1 MNQWPTTR
9 NTLLVKLVGED
20 YQTAWHEFSKL
31 YEPVI
36 YRFARRRGLQH
47 VDAVDLAQQVML
59 NVLRA
64 AESWEDDARPQHF
77 RRWLKTVTRNSL
89 VNLVTREARHR
100 AVGGDQPTPP
110 SCPAKEPF
118 PSNEDSQAW
127 QSEETRAI
135 FRAAASVVRKEFSDA
150 SWQSFERT
158 MLQHES
164 VESVAMALSKS
175 KGAVYAARARVIRRL
190 TEESQR
196 GFGIS
201 ESEAENSGSVDST
214 TPGKS

>member
-9 NTLLVKLVGED
+9 NTLLVKLAGD
-20 YQTAWHEFSKL
+20 DCQSAWFEFSKL

-47 VDAVDLAQQVML
+47 VDAIDLTQQVML

-64 AESWEDDARPQHF
+64 AESWEDDERPQHF

-89 VNLVTREARHR
+89 VNLVTREAKHR
-100 AVGGDQPTPP
+100 AVGEDQSAPS
-110 SCPAKEPF
+110 SCPVMAPF
-118 PSNEDSQAW
+118 PSNDDSQAW

-158 MLQHES
+158 MLKHET
-164 VESVAMALSKS
+164 VESVANALSKT

-196 GFGIS
+196 SLGTS
-201 ESEAENSGSVDST
+201 ESTPEKSGSVDST
-214 TPGKS
+214 TLGES